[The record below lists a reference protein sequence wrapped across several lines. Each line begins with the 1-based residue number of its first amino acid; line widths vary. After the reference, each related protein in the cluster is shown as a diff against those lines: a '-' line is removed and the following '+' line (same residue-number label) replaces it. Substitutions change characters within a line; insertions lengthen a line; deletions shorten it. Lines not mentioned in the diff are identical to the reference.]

1 MKERI
6 WYPDPT
12 LGSLIEMLR
21 TDVSTPETGW
31 SGFTTNLRMDA
42 DKEAFRRQSH
52 MDRPETAHFLRLENG
67 FPQSAD
73 QLQYMNCSSNV

>member
-21 TDVSTPETGW
+21 TDVSTPEAGG
-31 SGFTTNLRMDA
+31 SGFTTNMRVSA
-42 DKEAFRRQSH
+42 DKEAFRRSSH
-52 MDRPETAHFLRLENG
+52 VDRPETPPFLRLENG
-67 FPQSAD
+67 DS
-73 QLQYMNCSSNV
+73 LIC